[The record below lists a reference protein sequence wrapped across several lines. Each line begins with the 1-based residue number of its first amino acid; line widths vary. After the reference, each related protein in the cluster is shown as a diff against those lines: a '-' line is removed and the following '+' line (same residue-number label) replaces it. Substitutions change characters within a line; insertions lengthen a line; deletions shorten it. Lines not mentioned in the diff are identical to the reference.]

1 MAAVAND
8 ALPSRRSSWSWR
20 FRSRRNSVSEGPEP
34 VVTGQ
39 QAGRNSLSMIDTR
52 TAESMRSDFR
62 VLERD
67 ANPKHAVVYFRPNAP
82 PPPPTTAEVDPKN
95 NRKSAANS
103 R

>member
-1 MAAVAND
+1 MAAVANN

-39 QAGRNSLSMIDTR
+39 QAGRNSFSAINTQ
-52 TAESMRSDFR
+52 TVESMRNDFA
-62 VLERD
+62 VLSRD
-67 ANPKHAVVYFRPNAP
+67 ANPKHAVVYIRQNAS
-82 PPPPTTAEVDPKN
+82 TTTEADAKN
-95 NRKSAANS
+95 NRKSANS